1 MSKHKKENIVAEDQN
16 KPELQTDNQ
25 ENTLQSETSGQQEQ
39 PASEN
44 LINQLE
50 ALQSS
55 YNEVNDRYLRLF
67 SEFDNYRKRT
77 LKEKIELSKTASAD
91 IIKALLPI
99 VDDFERAIG
108 NFPENESNS
117 HLEGIRLIYNNLKRM
132 LEQQGLEEIKAQGET
147 FDTDFHEA
155 VTHVPAPEDHL
166 KGKVLEVIKKGYS
179 LQGKIIR
186 FAQVI
191 VGS

>member
-1 MSKHKKENIVAEDQN
+1 MSKHKKENIVTEEQN
-16 KPELQTDNQ
+16 KPELQAEIQ
-25 ENTLQSETSGQQEQ
+25 EDALQPETSGGQEQ
-39 PASEN
+39 PHED
-44 LINQLE
+44 LTKQIE
-50 ALQSS
+50 ILQNN
-55 YNEVNDRYLRLF
+55 YNEANDKYLRLF

-99 VDDFERAIG
+99 VDDFERAIN

-132 LEQQGLEEIKAQGET
+132 LEQQGLEEIKALGET

-155 VTHVPAPEDHL
+155 VTHIPAPEEQL

>member
-1 MSKHKKENIVAEDQN
+1 MSKHKKEKIVTEEQN
-16 KPELQTDNQ
+16 KPELHAEIQ
-25 ENTLQSETSGQQEQ
+25 EDALQPETSGGQEQ
-39 PASEN
+39 SQED
-44 LINQLE
+44 LTKQIE
-50 ALQSS
+50 ILQNN
-55 YNEVNDRYLRLF
+55 YNEANDKYLRLF

-99 VDDFERAIG
+99 VDDFERAIN

-132 LEQQGLEEIKAQGET
+132 LEQQGLEEIKALGET

-155 VTHVPAPEDHL
+155 VTHIPAPEEQL

>member
-1 MSKHKKENIVAEDQN
+1 MSKHKKEKIDTEEQN
-16 KPELQTDNQ
+16 KPELQAETQDDASQ
-25 ENTLQSETSGQQEQ
+25 PETSGGQEQ
-39 PASEN
+39 PQEDLTKQIETLQN
-44 LINQLE
+44 NFNE
-50 ALQSS
+50 A
-55 YNEVNDRYLRLF
+55 NDKYLRLF

-99 VDDFERAIG
+99 VDDFERAIN
-108 NFPENESNS
+108 NFPENENNG
-117 HLEGIRLIYNNLKRM
+117 HLEGIRLIYNNMKRM
-132 LEQQGLEEIKAQGET
+132 LEQQGLEEIKALGET

-155 VTHVPAPEDHL
+155 VTHIPAPEEQL

>member
-1 MSKHKKENIVAEDQN
+1 MSKHKKENIATEEQN
-16 KPELQTDNQ
+16 KPELHAEIQ
-25 ENTLQSETSGQQEQ
+25 EDAHQPETSGGQEQ
-39 PASEN
+39 PQED
-44 LINQLE
+44 LTKQIE
-50 ALQSS
+50 ILQSNF
-55 YNEVNDRYLRLF
+55 NEANDKYLRLF

-99 VDDFERAIG
+99 VDDFERAIN
-108 NFPENESNS
+108 NFPENESNG

-132 LEQQGLEEIKAQGET
+132 LEQQGLEEIKALGET

-155 VTHVPAPEDHL
+155 VTHIPAPEEQL